1 MVTTRP
7 HFANIFYKAVTSI
20 NDAPILS
27 DFTPAI
33 TINEDDASN
42 EITIDTLLQ
51 TNKVDE
57 TADQVTPGDNTDNT
71 EFDAI
76 AITGTSIV
84 NGTLQ
89 FSTDG
94 TNFTN
99 ITAAGALSA
108 SSALL
113 LEPDDKL
120 RFVAT
125 DAHFFGTGGSF
136 NFRAW
141 DKSNTGAPDNA
152 AAGNRFNITATGG
165 ITPFSSH
172 EETATISVTSI
183 NDAPNVDIDNSNSDL
198 TQNEDA
204 GTITIPNFAT
214 NFNVG
219 DGNTFETAAGETLQE
234 YVVTRASGTNLVLFQ
249 GTSGR
254 PAIDNSGTLT
264 FTLRA
269 DRNTAGTAGPSV
281 FDVKVVDT
289 GSNSGSNTNFR
300 TLSNAFSITVNSIND
315 APVLADQNPN
325 RALTVDEDST
335 TGQDTVAN
343 IIGNSAVTEPK
354 DLIARTEFG

>member
-1 MVTTRP
+1 MRGGDNSTT
-7 HFANIFYKAVTSI
+7 FSAAFSIKVNSI

-42 EITIDTLLQ
+42 EITIDALLQ

-71 EFDAI
+71 EFEAI
-76 AITGTSIV
+76 AITSTDIR

-125 DAHFFGTGGSF
+125 AAHFFGTGGSF
-136 NFRAW
+136 TFRAW
-141 DKSNTGAPDNA
+141 DKTNTGAPDNA

-204 GTITIPNFAT
+204 GTITITNFAT

-219 DGNTFETAAGETLQE
+219 DGNTFETAGGQVLDR
-234 YVVTRASGTNLVLFQ
+234 YVVARKNGTPIGLF
-249 GTSGR
+249 SSA
-254 PAIDNSGTLT
+254 PAIDNAGTLT
-264 FTLRA
+264 FTPRA
-269 DRNTAGTAGPSV
+269 DRNTRETAGPTV
-281 FDVKVVDT
+281 FNVTVIDDGDDT
-289 GSNSGSNTNFR
+289 GANTN
-300 TLSNAFSITVNSIND
+300 S
-315 APVLADQNPN
+315 
-325 RALTVDEDST
+325 
-335 TGQDTVAN
+335 
-343 IIGNSAVTEPK
+343 
-354 DLIARTEFG
+354 